1 MYMKT
6 CSTKLIITHDIVN
19 LKRVVQISLRSYWFL
34 TAWLPIAI
42 RSENPIYLGQRV
54 LIFLALKKVFV
65 WYIKDSKNWLLAV
78 NSSSLMISNVLPLA
92 QGCLQGAGLQN
103 FQALQLLLIPS
114 SPTRFSGSLYSDPT
128 SSSVQQSAS
137 LCSHR
142 WPGIP
147 AQRFELEKSVCMHTR
162 RAVRPCLRVC
172 TQMDAHVHTDRQTL
186 TQAHRCA
193 VSKSMSRICFLLSLY
208 ASHEMKQES
217 REE

>member
-1 MYMKT
+1 MYICYVYENLFHKVDYHT
-6 CSTKLIITHDIVN
+6 RHSEPEKSSPNFTGILLIPN
-19 LKRVVQISLRSYWFL
+19 SLVTYSYQ
-34 TAWLPIAI
+34 
-42 RSENPIYLGQRV
+42 EG
-54 LIFLALKKVFV
+54 FLALKKVFV